1 MTRLVR
7 QLLVLESLALTRVTC
22 FLSSIR
28 TITLGR
34 SIQVE
39 HYVLMDQILPMVHQQ
54 HTSPATFTRSRKFT
68 KKIRRKSH
76 GRGRTVIASSLT
88 RTFRSPRNILRL
100 SQLISRRTPVRAVA
114 SLTFSSFHRRPQAT
128 TISWLR
134 VPTVARATRARVSAS
149 KGTRTTTVMFR
160 ARSLFKQEASC

>member
-1 MTRLVR
+1 MG
-7 QLLVLESLALTRVTC
+7 
-22 FLSSIR
+22 
-28 TITLGR
+28 TLGR

-114 SLTFSSFHRRPQAT
+114 SCSNRGTCDEGTCECFKGYTNDNCDVQSSLA
-128 TISWLR
+128 
-134 VPTVARATRARVSAS
+134 
-149 KGTRTTTVMFR
+149 
-160 ARSLFKQEASC
+160 